1 VWDSEQTQ
9 PSSRRYKCE
18 CDNIVASYQ
27 EQPIMTSR
35 LDGAGYGI
43 HAKKSPLDVYKLAL
57 PDEDIPT
64 QSLTP
69 LVESALPSLRRDDAW
84 RHERVATAA
93 YYLAANRGFAPGHE
107 AEDWC
112 LAELQTDAIDAGR
125 KS

>member
-1 VWDSEQTQ
+1 
-9 PSSRRYKCE
+9 
-18 CDNIVASYQ
+18 
-27 EQPIMTSR
+27 MTSR